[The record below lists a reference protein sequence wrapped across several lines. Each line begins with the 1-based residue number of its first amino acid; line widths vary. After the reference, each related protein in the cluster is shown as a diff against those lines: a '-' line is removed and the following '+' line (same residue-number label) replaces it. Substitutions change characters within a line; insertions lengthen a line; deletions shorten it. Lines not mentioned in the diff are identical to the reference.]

1 MEVFDQPWKKP
12 HEGVVGAFWGIYD
25 VERKPKFSF
34 TGPIQSGAM
43 WFYEIAG
50 VLAACCSSDFT

>member
-25 VERKPKFSF
+25 VERNPKFSF
-34 TGPIQSGAM
+34 TARSRAAPCGFMRSRACSR
-43 WFYEIAG
+43 
-50 VLAACCSSDFT
+50 ACCLSVFT